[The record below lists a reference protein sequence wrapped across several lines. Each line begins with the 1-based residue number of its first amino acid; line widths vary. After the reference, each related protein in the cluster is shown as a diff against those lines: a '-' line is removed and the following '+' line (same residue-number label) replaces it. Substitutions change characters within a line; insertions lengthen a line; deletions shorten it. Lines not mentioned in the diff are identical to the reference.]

1 LSLSAS
7 CFILDAGCTR
17 YATGDGSVYT
27 RVVDKE
33 AKLFHLE
40 SRSRAQRKRILRQ
53 ELAALQ
59 GAIEQLQQV
68 SQQRQLRE
76 NERKLR
82 FQQLQQQQL
91 QQQLHQQQYAMAAQA
106 QHQQYLMKLIDQ
118 QRQQQLPQP
127 QAGLPAGVVPPQK
140 RAPAKPKAV
149 KIAASVVSYAFLGQ
163 RLYLLFTVERLVFL
177 LVFLIRR
184 RRVRVGKARKAAQ
197 LRRLR
202 GQPPNLAPS
211 RRPLSSTVR
220 RPPSRAAAARWGLP
234 KLSLSRW

>member
-1 LSLSAS
+1 
-7 CFILDAGCTR
+7 
-17 YATGDGSVYT
+17 
-27 RVVDKE
+27 VDKE

-149 KIAASVVSYAFLGQ
+149 KIATSAVSYAFFGQ
-163 RLYLLFTVERLVFL
+163 RLHLPLPLYCLYFCS
-177 LVFLIRR
+177 
-184 RRVRVGKARKAAQ
+184 VGAE
-197 LRRLR
+197 
-202 GQPPNLAPS
+202 
-211 RRPLSSTVR
+211 
-220 RPPSRAAAARWGLP
+220 
-234 KLSLSRW
+234 